1 MSATKLKQIKF
12 YLEPELYE
20 RLANIAK
27 EQSTTVPRLVKGLVL
42 EALGETENV
51 NLAERVKKLEAKVE
65 RMGKEMGRMEWD
77 IAMLQKALTL
87 STAEAGRFLLLKC
100 SQVGCSSPF

>member
-12 YLEPELYE
+12 YLEPELYD

-42 EALGETENV
+42 EGLGEAEDV
-51 NLAERVKKLEAKVE
+51 NLIERIKYLEERV
-65 RMGKEMGRMEWD
+65 RQMGKEMGRMEWD
-77 IAMLQKALTL
+77 IAMLEKKVKSEKNEQWGK
-87 STAEAGRFLLLKC
+87 
-100 SQVGCSSPF
+100 